1 MCPDPQLG
9 PDGRPPI
16 QPPKLDAES
25 AEVHSHSARH
35 PDPCRLDLGRVDS
48 GHEEASFH
56 LGRGA
61 RGRRGHRS
69 TKTTDKTPRP
79 GPTSPSAA
87 PSTPTSAGHV
97 ETCGVHFPCPMSDA
111 DAFEQAARL
120 DDLGELH
127 ARQPGQHITAEPF
140 RVVHGPRVR
149 LLPFCE
155 RMHRDDV
162 TGRECWDRSPR
173 GRCRCGLS
181 GLRGMA
187 RFGTARRSERDHG
200 RPSGSGP
207 IASS

>member
-1 MCPDPQLG
+1 MRSLEHRQRGTGPGPLSMCPDPQLG

-79 GPTSPSAA
+79 GPTSPPAA

-97 ETCGVHFPCPMSDA
+97 ETCGVHFPRPMSDA
-111 DAFEQAARL
+111 DAFEQAGRL

-127 ARQPGQHITAEPF
+127 ARQPGQT
-140 RVVHGPRVR
+140 PR
-149 LLPFCE
+149 PI
-155 RMHRDDV
+155 H
-162 TGRECWDRSPR
+162 
-173 GRCRCGLS
+173 
-181 GLRGMA
+181 
-187 RFGTARRSERDHG
+187 
-200 RPSGSGP
+200 SGSCTVPGFACSHS
-207 IASS
+207 ASGRIVTT